1 MATSSITANF
11 EIKDTKTA
19 RAFVTALL
27 SPSRPIRPPAVSRV
41 VDGYVQARCQPL
53 ELTLEDMH
61 EVCRLNG
68 GLAA

>member
-27 SPSRPIRPPAVSRV
+27 SSSRPVKPPAVSRGWKLV
-41 VDGYVQARCQPL
+41 SDVSEITHRRPRQRV
-53 ELTLEDMH
+53 
-61 EVCRLNG
+61 
-68 GLAA
+68 